1 MSASPSAAPV
11 ADVPPSALAMAFSF
25 AIKRILRER
34 VSRMPPGLIWMDGR
48 RSTGLMPSVYVRER
62 KLVKF
67 KFHFGDWFG
76 KFLSC
81 WRNLLSR
88 GPTRAAALKG
98 SAPQPH

>member
-34 VSRMPPGLIWMDGR
+34 VSRIPP
-48 RSTGLMPSVYVRER
+48 GLMPSGMPDFLVLDLAKRER